1 MTISVIG
8 LNHKSASLDV
18 REKYSFASDACSLLL
33 RRIKKMPEIKE
44 VLVISTCNRTE
55 IYADSESGSRNIQDW
70 LTAEKEYQTFTD
82 HMYVY
87 QEEDAIRH
95 LFKVVSGLDSMVV
108 GESEVL
114 GQVKTS
120 YKIALENKT
129 IDSKLKRLFEY
140 SFSVAKNVRTNTD
153 IGGNAISFMYT
164 SILLIKKIF
173 SNIEEKKCLLIG
185 AGEMTQLALKYLK
198 SNNVNDIT
206 ICNRKE
212 EKGKK
217 LALENNCRYSHLNNL
232 SNVIHE
238 YDMIITSTSSSLPL
252 IGKGNIES
260 ALDKRNNQSI
270 VLIDLGVPRDIES
283 QIKNLD
289 NVYLYTIDDLGEI
302 IEKNYKIREKSIE
315 QAEEIIKFKII
326 EYKNWLSENNSSEV
340 IKNYREYVDDIA
352 KGIVIKAKRMS
363 KNGDDVDSIID
374 YISESLKKKLAHETT
389 IKLKELYPH
398 LDEDKV
404 QRLNDLFKEN

>member
-82 HMYVY
+82 NMYVY

-164 SILLIKKIF
+164 
-173 SNIEEKKCLLIG
+173 
-185 AGEMTQLALKYLK
+185 
-198 SNNVNDIT
+198 
-206 ICNRKE
+206 
-212 EKGKK
+212 
-217 LALENNCRYSHLNNL
+217 
-232 SNVIHE
+232 
-238 YDMIITSTSSSLPL
+238 
-252 IGKGNIES
+252 
-260 ALDKRNNQSI
+260 
-270 VLIDLGVPRDIES
+270 
-283 QIKNLD
+283 
-289 NVYLYTIDDLGEI
+289 
-302 IEKNYKIREKSIE
+302 
-315 QAEEIIKFKII
+315 
-326 EYKNWLSENNSSEV
+326 
-340 IKNYREYVDDIA
+340 
-352 KGIVIKAKRMS
+352 
-363 KNGDDVDSIID
+363 
-374 YISESLKKKLAHETT
+374 
-389 IKLKELYPH
+389 
-398 LDEDKV
+398 
-404 QRLNDLFKEN
+404 